1 VWAVPAA
8 IGLALL
14 GLALVV
20 VLALAGGDDG
30 GDGGGPVTT
39 SPSIGVGDEGRPLPD
54 DLTVPTR

>member
-1 VWAVPAA
+1 VRRRHVKVV
-8 IGLALL
+8 GLA
-14 GLALVV
+14 AVM
-20 VLALAGGDDG
+20 ALAVVACGGDDG